1 MEKYSSVE
9 IKLFHRNISFLKKVT
24 QEKYKIYL
32 KTKSVFL
39 WDFNVKPKL
48 TAWKQMC
55 DHARNKCVQHSFQS
69 KSYYLGLKLI
79 FVCAWLAWWIGI
91 LPENVQEYAPKLYE
105 LFEVKKYLIYYPS
118 ISPFLLKTSACIGTF
133 SRYL

>member
-9 IKLFHRNISFLKKVT
+9 IKLFHMNIFFKKKAT

-32 KTKSVFL
+32 KSKSVFL

-55 DHARNKCVQHSFQS
+55 DHARNKCVQLSFQN

-79 FVCAWLAWWIGI
+79 FIYAWLTWWLGI
-91 LPENVQEYAPKLYE
+91 LPESVQEYAPKLYE
-105 LFEVKKYLIYYPS
+105 LFKVKN
-118 ISPFLLKTSACIGTF
+118 T
-133 SRYL
+133 